1 LNEDGL
7 MSDAAVGDTGRGG
20 AGGERSAGALLR
32 AAREKQGLHIAALA
46 AAIKVTPRKL
56 EALEGDRWSEL
67 PDSTFARALAQT
79 VCRTLKIDAKPV
91 LDLLPPAGGVGFQSG
106 GGSLNAPFRDKPLAA
121 EPGFGMAAVRPM
133 VWAAGLLMLAAVA
146 LYFVP
151 PLWWPGGKGLGSAP
165 PAAPGAASAPDSATP
180 AASASGLAPAPAAP
194 PPVALTPSGTTNTST
209 MTGAGSVSTVMAAAP
224 ASAPAGETVFASP
237 QQVQADGTAPAG
249 AVQLRVTEASWMDV
263 RDARGQVLLSR
274 MVQPGESVGLDGTP
288 PLRLTIGNAAAT
300 QLGYR
305 GQAIDLARFTAG
317 NVARL
322 ELR

>member
-1 LNEDGL
+1 
-7 MSDAAVGDTGRGG
+7 MSDSALGDRAMPMGGG
-20 AGGERSAGALLR
+20 AGGERSAGALLK

-79 VCRTLKIDAKPV
+79 VCRTLKIDSKPV

-106 GGSLNAPFRDKPLAA
+106 GGSLNAPFRDKPMAD
-121 EPGFGMAAVRPM
+121 EPSFGKSAMRPM
-133 VWAAGLLMLAAVA
+133 VWAAALLMLAAVV

-151 PLWWPGGKGLGSAP
+151 AAWWSGKFSLAAAV
-165 PAAPGAASAPDSATP
+165 PAARGAASAPQL
-180 AASASGLAPAPAAP
+180 AASAAGITAGAPAAAAAAVASSALPSLAASAPNLTAP
-194 PPVALTPSGTTNTST
+194 PALA
-209 MTGAGSVSTVMAAAP
+209 AGPAAP
-224 ASAPAGETVFASP
+224 ASAVVGETVFSTP
-237 QQVQADGTAPAG
+237 QQAQADGVPPAG
-249 AVQLRVTEASWMDV
+249 AVQLRVNEASWMDV
-263 RDARGQVLLSR
+263 RDAKGQVLLSR
-274 MVQPGESVGLDGTP
+274 MVQPGESVGLDGTT
-288 PLRLTIGNAAAT
+288 PLRLTIGNSAAT

-305 GQAIDLARFTAG
+305 GQPIDLTRFTSG

>member
-1 LNEDGL
+1 
-7 MSDAAVGDTGRGG
+7 MSDSPSR
-20 AGGERSAGALLR
+20 ERSAGALLK
-32 AAREKQGLHIAALA
+32 AARERQGLHIAALA

-91 LDLLPPAGGVGFQSG
+91 LDLLPPAGGVGFQSAG
-106 GGSLNAPFRDKPLAA
+106 AGLNAPFRERPGRD
-121 EPGFGMAAVRPM
+121 EPGFSLSAVRPM
-133 VWAAGLLMLAAVA
+133 VWAAGLLLLAAVG

-151 PLWWPGGKGLGSAP
+151 SAWWSGKFLTML
-165 PAAPGAASAPDSATP
+165 PAVVVGAASAPDAGTSAAGTGASIGAQTAMP
-180 AASASGLAPAPAAP
+180 ASAATQAPLLAPATSSAVPPALTLPAAAASA
-194 PPVALTPSGTTNTST
+194 
-209 MTGAGSVSTVMAAAP
+209 VS
-224 ASAPAGETVFASP
+224 GETVFSTP
-237 QQVQADGTAPAG
+237 QQAQADATPPAG
-249 AVQLRVTEASWMDV
+249 AVQLRVSEASWMDV
-263 RDARGQVLLSR
+263 RDAKGQVLLSR

-288 PLRLTIGNAAAT
+288 PMRLTIGNASAT

-305 GQAIDLARFTAG
+305 GQPIDILKFASG

>member
-1 LNEDGL
+1 
-7 MSDAAVGDTGRGG
+7 MSDLGSGDRAMPMGG
-20 AGGERSAGALLR
+20 GSTGERSAGALLR

-79 VCRTLKIDAKPV
+79 VCRTLKIDSKPV

-106 GGSLNAPFRDKPLAA
+106 GGSLNAPFRDKPMAD
-121 EPGFGMAAVRPM
+121 EPGLSMSAVRPM
-133 VWAAGLLMLAAVA
+133 VWAAALLMVAAVA
-146 LYFVP
+146 VYFVP
-151 PLWWPGGKGLGSAP
+151 ATWWSGKALWGTVSP
-165 PAAPGAASAPDSATP
+165 PPVAASAPQLAASVAAASTGSP
-180 AASASGLAPAPAAP
+180 AASAAAVFPGASASAPGLAPVQAA
-194 PPVALTPSGTTNTST
+194 
-209 MTGAGSVSTVMAAAP
+209 GAA
-224 ASAPAGETVFASP
+224 ASAPVGETVFSAP
-237 QQVQADGTAPAG
+237 QQAQLDAVPPAG
-249 AVQLRVTEASWMDV
+249 TVQLRVNEASWMDV
-263 RDARGQVLLSR
+263 RDAKGQVLLSR
-274 MVQPGESVGLDGTP
+274 MVQPGESVGLDGAT

-305 GQAIDLARFTAG
+305 GQPIDLAKFTSG